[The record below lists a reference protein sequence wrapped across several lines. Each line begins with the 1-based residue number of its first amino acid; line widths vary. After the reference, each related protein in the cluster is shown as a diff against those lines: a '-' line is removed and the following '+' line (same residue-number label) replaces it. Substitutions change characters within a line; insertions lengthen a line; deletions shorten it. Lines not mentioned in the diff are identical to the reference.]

1 MDLQL
6 RDKIAVITGGSN
18 GIGLAVAHRL
28 ADEGAKL
35 VLCARNRDR
44 LEAAA
49 AEVRSRSK
57 CDVFTVAADVATPRG
72 VDLVTEAVAREFN
85 AVDILI
91 NNAGEGSHETVM
103 EAPDTQWQYFW
114 DLFLM
119 SAVRLARGM
128 VPLMRVQGGGVI
140 LHNASICGKQPLFH
154 QPIYDVT
161 KAALMMFSKCLA
173 HELIDE
179 NIRVNCIN
187 PGLVRT
193 PAWEE
198 SARKLVQGT
207 EQTVEQYFEKLAKE
221 NTPIGR
227 FATPD
232 ELAQFMIFLCSPA
245 ASYCVGSTY
254 YVDGGWLRV
263 VA

>member
-6 RDKIAVITGGSN
+6 KDKIAVVTGGSS
-18 GIGLAVAHRL
+18 GIGLAAAHRL
-28 ADEGAKL
+28 ADEGARL
-35 VLCARNRDR
+35 VLCARGRER

-49 AEVRSRSK
+49 AKIRTKYRCEVL
-57 CDVFTVAADVATPRG
+57 AVATDIATPEG
-72 VDLVTEAVAREFN
+72 VELLIEAVAREFRG
-85 AVDILI
+85 VDILI
-91 NNAGEGSHETVM
+91 ANAGEGSHETVM
-103 EAPDTQWQYFW
+103 GASDVQWQYFW

-119 SAVRLARGM
+119 SAVRLARGF
-128 VPLMRVQGGGVI
+128 VPLMRARGGGAI

-173 HELIDE
+173 HELIGE
-179 NIRVNCIN
+179 NIRVNCVN

-198 SARKLVQGT
+198 SARKLVHGT
-207 EQTVEQYFEKLAKE
+207 GETIEEYFDKIARE

-232 ELAQFMIFLCSPA
+232 ELAQFMVFLCSPA

>member
-6 RDKIAVITGGSN
+6 KDKIAVITGGSS
-18 GIGLAVAHRL
+18 GIGLAMAHRL
-28 ADEGAKL
+28 SDEGANL
-35 VLCARNRDR
+35 VLCARSRER

-49 AEVRSRSK
+49 AELRTNRRCEVLA
-57 CDVFTVAADVATPRG
+57 VAADIATPGG
-72 VDLVTEAVAREFN
+72 VELLIETVARERHG
-85 AVDILI
+85 VDILI

-103 EAPDTQWQYFW
+103 EAPDAQWQYFW

-119 SAVRLARGM
+119 SAVRLARGI
-128 VPLMRVQGGGVI
+128 VPLMRPQGGGVI

-173 HELIDE
+173 HELIGE
-179 NIRVNCIN
+179 NIRVNCVN

-198 SARKLVQGT
+198 SARKLVQGSG
-207 EQTVEQYFEKLAKE
+207 ETVEQYFERIAKE

-232 ELAQFMIFLCSPA
+232 ELAQFMVFLCSPA

>member
-6 RDKIAVITGGSN
+6 KDKIAVITGGSS
-18 GIGLAVAHRL
+18 GIGLAAAHRL
-28 ADEGAKL
+28 ADEGARL
-35 VLCARNRDR
+35 VLCARRSER

-49 AEVRSRSK
+49 ADIRTKRRCEVLA
-57 CDVFTVAADVATPRG
+57 VAADIATPGG
-72 VDLVTEAVAREFN
+72 VEVLIETLARECHG
-85 AVDILI
+85 VDILI

-119 SAVRLARGM
+119 SAVRLARGI
-128 VPLMRVQGGGVI
+128 VPLMRARGGGVI

-173 HELIDE
+173 HELIGE

-207 EQTVEQYFEKLAKE
+207 GETVEQYFEKIAME

-232 ELAQFMIFLCSPA
+232 ELAQFMVFLCSPA